1 MSPIS
6 IPLHARSRLNRGY
19 AASLRHAAGVIAAA
33 PSSLAP
39 DQVDFTPVLSE
50 AGTDAP
56 TGHVILTWLSSGRAL
71 RLEFDADG
79 LVDYWCDPDVGPLPV
94 AVDGDL
100 YQVLFTWLAGEAS

>member
-1 MSPIS
+1 
-6 IPLHARSRLNRGY
+6 
-19 AASLRHAAGVIAAA
+19 LRHAAAVIASA
-33 PSSLAP
+33 PPSLAP

-50 AGTDAP
+50 EGGEGP
-56 TGHVILTWLSSGRAL
+56 VGHVILTWLSSARAL

-100 YQVLFTWLAGEAS
+100 YRALFTWVAGVE

>member
-1 MSPIS
+1 
-6 IPLHARSRLNRGY
+6 
-19 AASLRHAAGVIAAA
+19 VIAAA
-33 PSSLAP
+33 PPNLAP

-50 AGTDAP
+50 EGTGGAV
-56 TGHVILTWLSSGRAL
+56 GHVILTWLSASRAL

-100 YQVLFTWLAGEAS
+100 YEVLFTWLAGED